1 MDQGVIIV
9 VSIMYII
16 LTAVMWSKNLTQSAV
31 VISDDNDHKKES
43 IVTFLNEL
51 LKNILPTDITNL
63 SIWTDGPSSQ
73 FKNRYIGVVLKWVA
87 QNFSLSIDW
96 NYFATSHGKGPV
108 DGIGGNVKR
117 FAEKVVRQRNFII
130 SNAPEFH
137 HAVSAIQN
145 IKTFCVLKE
154 KVESFI
160 ETTGLKML
168 ISNAPPIKGV
178 SSIHMMRST
187 NGSEIK
193 IFNTSRDAPQQSNVI
208 GVMIADEE
216 SSVNDTQ
223 DIDFQTNTQL
233 HTGVRNGAFILV
245 VYKYKQGKS
254 KMFVPKKLVAIVQ
267 NVVGDL
273 IDVVFC
279 KALTKSRFKS
289 DDEGI
294 INAEDILEVLPFPKC
309 HRNVFQFEKDIDVDL
324 F

>member
-1 MDQGVIIV
+1 MVSDLPSFLKHCYIKRSQSASYEKDKEHSLNSDGYATLQMDFAENYGCVWQDEVQSAHWCKNQV
-9 VSIMYII
+9 TI

-108 DGIGGNVKR
+108 DGIGGYVKR

-145 IKTFCVLKE
+145 KNILCVE
-154 KVESFI
+154 
-160 ETTGLKML
+160 G
-168 ISNAPPIKGV
+168 KG
-178 SSIHMMRST
+178 R
-187 NGSEIK
+187 
-193 IFNTSRDAPQQSNVI
+193 IF
-208 GVMIADEE
+208 
-216 SSVNDTQ
+216 
-223 DIDFQTNTQL
+223 
-233 HTGVRNGAFILV
+233 H
-245 VYKYKQGKS
+245 
-254 KMFVPKKLVAIVQ
+254 
-267 NVVGDL
+267 
-273 IDVVFC
+273 
-279 KALTKSRFKS
+279 
-289 DDEGI
+289 
-294 INAEDILEVLPFPKC
+294 
-309 HRNVFQFEKDIDVDL
+309 
-324 F
+324 